1 VSFEDFSFFAVTQN
15 IFFLPVDQP
24 KSAQAAPYRTS
35 ESDFSESEANRIKV
49 DRHRQSKLRQTA
61 LSLICTMAQKVD
73 KRQMFGYWHSIFP
86 YEQVTPKTA
95 SLLTCICRDPS
106 TRCRMVAVQATS
118 FMLYKSKP
126 YLVQAETEKVASNFT
141 PFSVALGNMI
151 CNMFESLTHALAHEG
166 DNSVL
171 TQILKCLSVFIQATP
186 FHHLRS
192 GIVTKFVRYVRKLV
206 WNKDP
211 TVKVGALMVMGYLL
225 SVDVMTPEILECI
238 GSTTAAKVED
248 VSTQQTDIDDEEI
261 IESDDEEEQA
271 VEVVVK
277 ATGSKLSISWLL
289 QTALEHLGVQ
299 VSPYMVRNSN
309 FI

>member
-1 VSFEDFSFFAVTQN
+1 
-15 IFFLPVDQP
+15 
-24 KSAQAAPYRTS
+24 
-35 ESDFSESEANRIKV
+35 
-49 DRHRQSKLRQTA
+49 
-61 LSLICTMAQKVD
+61 
-73 KRQMFGYWHSIFP
+73 
-86 YEQVTPKTA
+86 
-95 SLLTCICRDPS
+95 
-106 TRCRMVAVQATS
+106 
-118 FMLYKSKP
+118 
-126 YLVQAETEKVASNFT
+126 
-141 PFSVALGNMI
+141 
-151 CNMFESLTHALAHEG
+151 
-166 DNSVL
+166 
-171 TQILKCLSVFIQATP
+171 
-186 FHHLRS
+186 
-192 GIVTKFVRYVRKLV
+192 LV